1 MKNVIEFYYNISCL
15 DLHRKD
21 GYYFFKFNNNNFTFI
36 PYFGD
41 INKIEDI
48 YNLNFH
54 LSKVIKIDNIIL
66 NRYNNPI
73 TIVDGD
79 NYVLI
84 TNNIQKELRLP
95 DISNIANIP
104 IFNIKQNNSSLK
116 RKNWDILWG
125 NKIDYFEAQVGENE
139 KRYPLIR
146 ESFDYFVGLGE
157 TAIAYLVNTKRE
169 VKPTGYDEMVIS
181 HVSLSDSIYSP
192 LNIILDYKARDLAE
206 YIKLAF
212 FNRNYNIFKELDEYF
227 YYNYYSEYGIRIL
240 YSRILY
246 PSFYFDVYDKIISG
260 NAEEKALNKIINA
273 IDDYESYLYSIQ
285 LYLKKF
291 YNIPE
296 IEWLKKRGINP
307 HLQL

>member
-1 MKNVIEFYYNISCL
+1 M
-15 DLHRKD
+15 
-21 GYYFFKFNNNNFTFI
+21 
-36 PYFGD
+36 
-41 INKIEDI
+41 
-48 YNLNFH
+48 
-54 LSKVIKIDNIIL
+54 
-66 NRYNNPI
+66 
-73 TIVDGD
+73 
-79 NYVLI
+79 
-84 TNNIQKELRLP
+84 
-95 DISNIANIP
+95 
-104 IFNIKQNNSSLK
+104 
-116 RKNWDILWG
+116 
-125 NKIDYFEAQVGENE
+125 
-139 KRYPLIR
+139 
-146 ESFDYFVGLGE
+146 
-157 TAIAYLVNTKRE
+157 
-169 VKPTGYDEMVIS
+169 
-181 HVSLSDSIYSP
+181 
-192 LNIILDYKARDLAE
+192 
-206 YIKLAF
+206 AF